1 MTGAVRRS
9 VPANPP
15 AFARSLGAL
24 GVIAMGAAGCDPQ
37 VLVGA
42 DPTLEAGSQTTVMV
56 TIDAGVGPDASFE
69 AAPGLGDGSV
79 DAAPVADGALPAL
92 LVPWSTGFESGGFG
106 DWDAGQGL
114 GYCYFEGSASYSIVT
129 SPVHSGQYAA
139 AFTINTA
146 GASPALPSQARCV
159 RQGILPPAAYYG
171 AWYYVPATATGVVNW
186 NLLHFTGGDG
196 PDASDIHG
204 LWDVSLASL
213 SSTSVASEAY
223 DFLDT
228 TTLDGGMAIPIGQ
241 WFHLEVFLQAA
252 ADGGGAFMLT
262 QNGQVVAGVSGV
274 ETADAPWG
282 QWYVG
287 NFASALTPPTSTV
300 YVDDVTI
307 GTTP

>member
-1 MTGAVRRS
+1 M
-9 VPANPP
+9 PANPRT
-15 AFARSLGAL
+15 FARPLGAL
-24 GVIAMGAAGCDPQ
+24 AAVAIGAAGCDPQ
-37 VLVGA
+37 ILVGA
-42 DPTLEAGSQTTVMV
+42 DPTLEEAGAQTTVTV
-56 TIDAGVGPDASFE
+56 TIDAGAGPDASFE
-69 AAPGLGDGSV
+69 AGPSLDGSV
-79 DAAPVADGALPAL
+79 DAAAVADGALAAL

-114 GYCYFEGSASYSIVT
+114 GYCYVEGSAMYTIVT

-139 AFTINTA
+139 AFSINTA
-146 GASPALPSQARCV
+146 GGSPATPSQARCV

-171 AWYYVPATATGVVNW
+171 AWYYVPAAATGVVNW

-204 LWDVSLASL
+204 LWDVSLTSL
-213 SSTSVASEAY
+213 SSTSLASEAY

-241 WFHLEVFLQAA
+241 WFHLEVFLQPA
-252 ADGGGAFMLT
+252 ADGGGAFTLM

-287 NFASALTPPTSTV
+287 NFASSLSPTTSTV